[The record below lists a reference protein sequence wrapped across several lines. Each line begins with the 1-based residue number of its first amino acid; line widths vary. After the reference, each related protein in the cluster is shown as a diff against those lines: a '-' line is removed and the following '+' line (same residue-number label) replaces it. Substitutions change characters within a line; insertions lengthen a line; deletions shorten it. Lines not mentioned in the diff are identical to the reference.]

1 MAGSSRVHV
10 EGRIEMSNTEIGTRH
25 SMEQD
30 RSTVQLYQQVLS
42 VNISADAYGLTP
54 CLRFT
59 FPRVPQILAFESV
72 LPRPISGT
80 ALPLGSCASL
90 SREGIW
96 HARAGFSSAL
106 CAE

>member
-1 MAGSSRVHV
+1 MTGSSRVHV
-10 EGRIEMSNTEIGTRH
+10 EGRIEMSNTEIEIGH
-25 SMEQD
+25 SMEPE
-30 RSTVQLYQQVLS
+30 RWTVQLYQQVLS
-42 VNISADAYGLTP
+42 ANISADAYGLTP
-54 CLRFT
+54 FLRFT

-90 SREGIW
+90 SRESIG
-96 HARAGFSSAL
+96 HGCAGFSSAL

>member
-1 MAGSSRVHV
+1 
-10 EGRIEMSNTEIGTRH
+10 MSNTEIETGH
-25 SMEQD
+25 SMEPE
-30 RSTVQLYQQVLS
+30 RWTVQLYQQVLS
-42 VNISADAYGLTP
+42 ANISADAYGLTP
-54 CLRFT
+54 FLRFT

-96 HARAGFSSAL
+96 HGRVGFSSAL